1 MGEFFSNSLNT
12 FLVGLGLGLCLAL
25 LSLWH
30 QWRIRAEFRRYKLM
44 LSDRMELEARQTQE
58 ERQQRAKLQAEA
70 ENLRL
75 QVARLNEKPDQRQAR
90 DLEIYARA
98 ERHMTLQ
105 APGFAQAWELAK
117 SEASAQLEAEERGA
131 SLPQRIYRRLLGGA
145 VSPAQASL
153 PSATAATGAG
163 PSSS

>member
-12 FLVGLGLGLCLAL
+12 FLVGLGLGLLLAL
-25 LSLWH
+25 LALWH
-30 QWRIRAEFRRYKLM
+30 QWRIRREFKRYKLM

-75 QVARLNEKPDQRQAR
+75 QVAKLNEKPEQRLAR
-90 DLEIYARA
+90 DLEVYARA
-98 ERHMTLQ
+98 ERHMTLK

-117 SEASAQLEAEERGA
+117 SEAGSQLEAEERGA
-131 SLPQRIYRRLLGGA
+131 SLPQRIYRRLVGGSA
-145 VSPAQASL
+145 AAPQTTLPGSNPA
-153 PSATAATGAG
+153 SAGG
-163 PSSS
+163 SNP